1 MGSASREALSTSR
14 SALAGLGGKATLAT
28 GEQLLAAGRV
38 LGTSFQLRAA
48 LADPSGDRDAKL
60 SIVGAVFASIDE
72 SARDLLGVIVT
83 NTWSTEDELLAGIEE
98 IGIRVLA
105 GSASNGEIEN
115 ELFSF
120 AAAVESDAGLE
131 LAVSSKLGS
140 ESSKAALVERLL
152 GGKASAQTIAIVS
165 HLVQQPRGRRINE
178 LLRFAT
184 SVVADEAGLA
194 VATVTTASAISPAQ
208 LTRLSSALAAN
219 YGRGLRINHVIDP
232 SLVGG
237 VRVQLGDEI
246 IDGSVASR
254 LNELRL
260 QLAQRRLHRLS
271 TRRGKRRWQ
280 N

>member
-1 MGSASREALSTSR
+1 MGSATREALSNSR
-14 SALAGLGGKATLAT
+14 SALAGLGGKAQLAT

-60 SIVGAVFASIDE
+60 SIVNAVFASVDA
-72 SARDLLGVIVT
+72 SARELLGVIAT
-83 NTWSTEDELLAGIEE
+83 NVWSSEDDLLAGVEE

-105 GSASNGEIEN
+105 QSAPSSDIEA
-115 ELFSF
+115 ELFAF
-120 AAAVESDAGLE
+120 GAVVQSDSQLE
-131 LAVSSKLGS
+131 LAVGSKLGS
-140 ESSKAALVERLL
+140 DESKAALIERLL
-152 GGKASAQTIAIVS
+152 GAKASKQTVAIVS
-165 HLVQQPRGRRINE
+165 HLVQQPRGRRIGE

-194 VATVTTASAISPAQ
+194 VATVTTASAISAEQ
-208 LTRLSSALAAN
+208 LTRLTAALSAN

-237 VRVQLGDEI
+237 VRVQLGDEV

-260 QLAQRRLHRLS
+260 QLA
-271 TRRGKRRWQ
+271 
-280 N
+280 

>member
-1 MGSASREALSTSR
+1 MGSATREALSTTR
-14 SALAGLGGKATLAT
+14 SAVAELGDKATLAT
-28 GEQLLAAGRV
+28 GDQLLAAGRV

-60 SIVGAVFASIDE
+60 SIVNAVFASIDE
-72 SARDLLGVIVT
+72 QARGLLGVIAT

-105 GSASNGEIEN
+105 RSSSDGKIEE

-120 AAAVESDAGLE
+120 GAAVDSDAELE
-131 LAVSSKLGS
+131 LAVGSKLGS
-140 ESSKAALVERLL
+140 DDAKVALVERLL
-152 GGKASAQTIAIVS
+152 GATASKQTVAIVT
-165 HLVQQPRGRRINE
+165 HLVQQPRGRRIAQ
-178 LLRFAT
+178 LLKFAT
-184 SVVADEAGLA
+184 SVVADEAGLS
-194 VATVTTASAISPAQ
+194 VATVTTAAPITPAQ
-208 LTRLSSALAAN
+208 LTRLTAALAAS

-254 LNELRL
+254 LNDLRL
-260 QLAQRRLHRLS
+260 QLA
-271 TRRGKRRWQ
+271 
-280 N
+280 

>member
-14 SALAGLGGKATLAT
+14 SALAALGGKATLAT

-48 LADPSGDRDAKL
+48 LADPSGDAGDKR
-60 SIVGAVFASIDE
+60 SIVNAVFASVDAQ
-72 SARDLLGVIVT
+72 ARELLSVIVT
-83 NTWSTEDELLAGIEE
+83 NAWSTEDEFLAGVEE
-98 IGIRVLA
+98 VGIRALA
-105 GSASNGEIEN
+105 QSATSEN
-115 ELFSF
+115 IAEELFAF
-120 AAAVESDAGLE
+120 GAAVDSDAELE
-131 LAVSSKLGS
+131 LAVGSKLGS
-140 ESSKAALVERLL
+140 DAAKAALIERLL
-152 GGKASAQTIAIVS
+152 AGKASAQTIAIVS
-165 HLVQQPRGRRINE
+165 HLVQQPRGRRIAE

-184 SVVADEAGLA
+184 TVVADEAGLA
-194 VATVTTASAISPAQ
+194 VATVTTATPISAAQ
-208 LTRLSSALAAN
+208 LTRLASALAAN

-260 QLAQRRLHRLS
+260 QLA
-271 TRRGKRRWQ
+271 
-280 N
+280 